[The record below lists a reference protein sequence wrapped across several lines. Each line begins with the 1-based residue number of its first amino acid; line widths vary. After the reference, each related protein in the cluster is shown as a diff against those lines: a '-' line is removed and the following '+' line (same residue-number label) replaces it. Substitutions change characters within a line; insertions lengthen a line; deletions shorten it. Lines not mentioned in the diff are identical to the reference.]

1 MKQLTAILLALLS
14 TIIAAGQS
22 TTIVAGPPTTIVAGQ
37 SSSFSVSSWWN
48 SSSAAFSPVV
58 EQSGA
63 ITFRVK
69 APAASK
75 VTLLFGEWNVRP
87 QEMTKD
93 TGGVWS
99 ITLPPVEPGIYS
111 YKFQIDGN
119 DAVDLHNPVV
129 KAGTEVYGNVVEVA
143 GRTPRFDEIRN
154 VPHGALTTLR
164 YFSKVLNRTR
174 AVVVYTPPQYDR
186 SRDER
191 FPVLYLRHGGGDNE
205 TSWTQPAGRA
215 DVILENLFEEKK
227 AVPML
232 IVMSNGLVDGTWASG
247 STKEGMEKLERE
259 LTDEIM
265 PLIEKTFRT
274 KNDRL
279 SRAIAG
285 LSMGGGQ
292 AYVMGLRN
300 IGRFAWIGEFSSGL
314 LSDAG
319 FDINERTLGIFNDSV
334 KINKELRLLWIGC
347 GKDDPRFPGHIKL
360 ADGLSQKGIHHIVYN
375 VPGGHEWSV
384 WRQELE
390 RFMQHLFKQTSG
402 TTTL

>member
-1 MKQLTAILLALLS
+1 VKQLAAILLAILY

-22 TTIVAGPPTTIVAGQ
+22 KPVVAGQ
-37 SSSFSVSSWWN
+37 STSFSVSGWWN
-48 SSSAAFSPVV
+48 SPSAPFSPVV
-58 EQSGA
+58 EQSDA

-75 VTLLFGEWNVRP
+75 VALLFGEWNVRP
-87 QEMTKD
+87 QAMTKD

-99 ITLPPVEPGIYS
+99 ITIPPVEPGIYS
-111 YKFQIDGN
+111 YKFQMDGN

-129 KAGTEVYGNVVEVA
+129 KSGTEVYGSIVEVP
-143 GRTPRFDEIRN
+143 GRTPRFDEIRD

-164 YFSKVLNRTR
+164 YFSKTLNRTR

-186 SRDER
+186 RRDER

-215 DVILENLFEEKK
+215 DVILENLLAEKK

-247 STKEGMEKLERE
+247 STKEGMEKLEHE
-259 LTDEIM
+259 LTDEVM
-265 PLIEKTFRT
+265 PLVEKTFRT

-279 SRAIAG
+279 SRAITG

-314 LSDAG
+314 LSDGG
-319 FDINERTLGIFNDSV
+319 FDINERAPGIFNDSV
-334 KINKELRLLWIGC
+334 RINTALRLLWIGC
-347 GKDDPRFPGHIKL
+347 GKDDPRFPGHSKL
-360 ADGLSQKGIHHIVYN
+360 ADGLSQKGIHHVVYN
-375 VPGGHEWSV
+375 VPGGHEWLV

-390 RFMQHLFKQTSG
+390 RFMQYLFK
-402 TTTL
+402 

>member
-1 MKQLTAILLALLS
+1 MKQVPAILSALLY
-14 TIIAAGQS
+14 TAVAAGQS
-22 TTIVAGPPTTIVAGQ
+22 TAGQ

-48 SSSAAFSPVV
+48 SSSAPFSPVV
-58 EQSGA
+58 DQNDA

-69 APAASK
+69 APAASN
-75 VTLLFGEWNVRP
+75 VLLLFGEWNVHP
-87 QEMTKD
+87 QAMRKD
-93 TGGVWS
+93 TSGVWS
-99 ITLPPVEPGIYS
+99 ITIPPVEPGIYS

-119 DAVDLHNPVV
+119 DVVDWHNPVV
-129 KAGTEVYGNVVEVA
+129 KAGTEVYGSIVEVP
-143 GRTPRFDEIRN
+143 GRTPRFDEIRD

-164 YFSKVLNRTR
+164 YFSKILSRSR
-174 AVVVYTPPQYDR
+174 SVVVYTPPQYDR
-186 SRDER
+186 RPDER

-215 DVILENLFEEKK
+215 DVILENLLAEKK

-232 IVMSNGLVDGTWASG
+232 IVMPNGLVDGTWASG
-247 STKEGMEKLERE
+247 STKEGMERLEHE
-259 LTDEIM
+259 LTDEVM
-265 PLIEKTFRT
+265 PLIEKTFWT
-274 KNDRL
+274 KNERL

-314 LSDAG
+314 LSDG
-319 FDINERTLGIFNDSV
+319 SFDINERAPGIFNDSV
-334 KINKELRLLWIGC
+334 RINKALRLLWIGC
-347 GKDDPRFPGHIKL
+347 GQNDPRFPGHVQL

-390 RFMQHLFKQTSG
+390 RFMQSLFK
-402 TTTL
+402 